1 MADMATMPPVTVFQ
15 STHPRGVR
23 LRVLASVRPCHAR
36 FNPRTRVGC
45 DAVWQKMV
53 DEMLCFNPRTRVGCD
68 NHAEQ
73 TFLVVARVSI
83 HAPAWGA
90 TRRAC
95 LQSMQGGS
103 VSIHAPAWGA
113 TLWKRPRNGAMNPFQ
128 STHPR
133 GVRLLPWRKPRR
145 PKMFQSTHPRGVRRE
160 SVPYALPAH
169 VFQSTHPRG
178 VRPAVVQA
186 HARCGALVSIHAP
199 AWGATVVLRAGVME
213 GASFNPRTR
222 VGCDPSSMKI
232 FYKSK
237 KFQSTHPRGV
247 RHGEAL
253 ARSPPDQF
261 QSTHPRG
268 VRRRACMRSGALN
281 SFQST
286 HPRGVRR
293 VLPHSAGCGRVV
305 SIHAPAW
312 GATSAA
318 TTPVWAPTAC
328 FNPRTRVGCDRTRRP
343 SPRT

>member
-1 MADMATMPPVTVFQ
+1 
-15 STHPRGVR
+15 
-23 LRVLASVRPCHAR
+23 
-36 FNPRTRVGC
+36 
-45 DAVWQKMV
+45 
-53 DEMLCFNPRTRVGCD
+53 MLCFNPRTRVGCD

-178 VRPAVVQA
+178 VRPQPVGGGGI
-186 HARCGALVSIHAP
+186 GA
-199 AWGATVVLRAGVME
+199 
-213 GASFNPRTR
+213 
-222 VGCDPSSMKI
+222 
-232 FYKSK
+232 
-237 KFQSTHPRGV
+237 
-247 RHGEAL
+247 
-253 ARSPPDQF
+253 
-261 QSTHPRG
+261 
-268 VRRRACMRSGALN
+268 
-281 SFQST
+281 
-286 HPRGVRR
+286 
-293 VLPHSAGCGRVV
+293 VV

-312 GATSAA
+312 GATRRSTGAR
-318 TTPVWAPTAC
+318 PLWGSR
-328 FNPRTRVGCDRTRRP
+328 FNPRTRVGCDCFHVLSSRFP
-343 SPRT
+343 

>member
-1 MADMATMPPVTVFQ
+1 MFQ

-178 VRPAVVQA
+178 VRPQPVGGGGIGAVVSIHAPAWGATRWARSPVTWVVWFQSTHPRGVRRAVVQA

-199 AWGATVVLRAGVME
+199 AWGATNERA
-213 GASFNPRTR
+213 AKARALL
-222 VGCDPSSMKI
+222 
-232 FYKSK
+232 
-237 KFQSTHPRGV
+237 FQSTHPRGV
-247 RHGEAL
+247 RHFIHVWRVGTL
-253 ARSPPDQF
+253 IPF

-268 VRRRACMRSGALN
+268 VRRG
-281 SFQST
+281 
-286 HPRGVRR
+286 
-293 VLPHSAGCGRVV
+293 
-305 SIHAPAW
+305 PA
-312 GATSAA
+312 A
-318 TTPVWAPTAC
+318 
-328 FNPRTRVGCDRTRRP
+328 
-343 SPRT
+343 

>member
-1 MADMATMPPVTVFQ
+1 
-15 STHPRGVR
+15 
-23 LRVLASVRPCHAR
+23 
-36 FNPRTRVGC
+36 
-45 DAVWQKMV
+45 
-53 DEMLCFNPRTRVGCD
+53 
-68 NHAEQ
+68 
-73 TFLVVARVSI
+73 
-83 HAPAWGA
+83 
-90 TRRAC
+90 
-95 LQSMQGGS
+95 
-103 VSIHAPAWGA
+103 
-113 TLWKRPRNGAMNPFQ
+113 
-128 STHPR
+128 
-133 GVRLLPWRKPRR
+133 
-145 PKMFQSTHPRGVRRE
+145 MFQSTHPRGVRRE

-178 VRPAVVQA
+178 VRPQPVGGGGIGAVVSIHAPAWGATRWARSPVTWVVWFQSTHPRGVRRAVVQA